1 MAQLP
6 RVKITFATGQLG
18 KVGASPDGLLAL
30 LVSATAVGTSFALNT
45 PYSIRTVGDLKELGI
60 TAENNPALNKHVRD
74 FYAESG
80 AGTELVIYGVE
91 KSKTMVELVTK
102 GATEDEAGAL
112 RQLITATKGRLR
124 GVAVALDAEDEPE
137 ATEGLTAD
145 VLNAIP
151 KAQETAVW
159 ATEAL
164 YAPLFVL
171 LEGRGFRRQGLKDLA
186 PLGCNRVAVFVGDT
200 DEKSKGSAVGLLA
213 GRIAHLG
220 IERNVGRVKE
230 GNIKADHFYLSG
242 KPLEVQSTT
251 IAELYDKGYICPRQH
266 VGRVGYF
273 FTDDRLATGL
283 ADDYSQLTHRRTIDK
298 AYRIAYDTL
307 LSFLLDDLDVEA
319 DGSLHP
325 AVIRS
330 WESEVTGAIDRA
342 MTAQGEL
349 SADSASGSGCRFT
362 IEAGNLLATSTIKA
376 HLAVR
381 PKGYARYIDVTLG
394 FLVSKQ

>member
-6 RVKITFATGQLG
+6 RVKITFDTAQLG
-18 KVGASPDGLLAL
+18 KVGDSPDGLMAL

-45 PYSIRTVGDLKELGI
+45 PYSIRSVGDVTGLGI
-60 TAENNPALNKHVRD
+60 TDENNPVLSKHVRD
-74 FYAESG
+74 FYAEAG
-80 AGTELVIYGVE
+80 EGTELIIFGVE
-91 KSKTMVELVTK
+91 KSKTMVELATK
-102 GATEDEAGAL
+102 GATEEEAGAL
-112 RQLITATKGRLR
+112 RQLITAQKGRLR
-124 GVAVALDAEDEPE
+124 GIAIALDAEDEPE

-186 PLGCNRVAVFVGDT
+186 PLACNRVAVFVGDT
-200 DEKSKGSAVGLLA
+200 QEKSKGAAIGLLL
-213 GRIAHLG
+213 GRIARLG
-220 IERNVGRVKE
+220 IERNIGRVKE
-230 GNIKADHFYLSG
+230 GNIKADQFYLSG
-242 KPLEVQSTT
+242 KPLELQSST

-283 ADDYSQLTHRRTIDK
+283 DDDYSHLSLRRSIDK

-307 LSFLLDDLDVEA
+307 LSFLLEDLEVEA

-349 SADSASGSGCRFT
+349 SADSASGSGCRFS
-362 IEAGNLLATSTIKA
+362 IEADKILSTSTIKA
-376 HLAVR
+376 HLSVR

-394 FLVSKQ
+394 FLVNKQ